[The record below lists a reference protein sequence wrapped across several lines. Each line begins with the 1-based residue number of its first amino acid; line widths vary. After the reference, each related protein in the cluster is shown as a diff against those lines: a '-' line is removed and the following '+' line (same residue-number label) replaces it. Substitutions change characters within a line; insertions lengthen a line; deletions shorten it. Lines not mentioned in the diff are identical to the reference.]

1 MRREQ
6 GQAALE
12 LISAVAFVVL
22 PVVLTVVQLQLIAQ
36 GEERAQRIAD
46 QAAVL
51 SAEHRPIPAELRS
64 DASIEVS
71 GKRVFV
77 RVPVTVVW
85 KGGTVDVEAE
95 ARLP

>member
-1 MRREQ
+1 VRRER

-22 PVVLTVVQLQLIAQ
+22 PVVLAAVQLQLIAR

-51 SAEHRPIPAELRS
+51 AFQHRPIPAELRR
-64 DASIEVS
+64 DAQIEVT
-71 GKRVFV
+71 GGRVHV